1 MLMTSVAASKETMAL
16 TAVLE
21 MLVSSNLYLVGHGP
35 GLDVESVNLA
45 GMVYVTVA
53 AAMIYE
59 RDFVVSAGATTV
71 VSNPLSQAG
80 SS

>member
-1 MLMTSVAASKETMAL
+1 VFVMP
-16 TAVLE
+16 
-21 MLVSSNLYLVGHGP
+21 VSSNLYLVGHGP
-35 GLDVESVNLA
+35 GLDVESVNLD

-59 RDFVVSAGATTV
+59 RDFVTSVGATTV
-71 VSNPLSQAG
+71 ASNPLSQAG